1 VLVVQFPKGK
11 NLSHSKGELTN
22 IDKYEFTHKAG
33 TKSGSSGSPIF
44 LANTTNVIGIH
55 KAGNNSLKENYGD
68 FIFPIIN
75 ILNKKINN
83 NIQKQN
89 EVTIIIKIGVPF
101 IRLFGEEFV
110 KNNKEKCEIFINE
123 KNGYELKQFYGN
135 EDNEENRY
143 LKEIIKKNNGIM
155 VIIFKK
161 TKIIRN
167 MDTMLNIQICEIIS
181 INF

>member
-1 VLVVQFPKGK
+1 VFVVQFSKGK
-11 NLSHSKGELTN
+11 NLSHSKGELKN

-33 TKSGSSGSPIF
+33 TKSDSSGSPIF

-75 ILNKKINN
+75 LLNKKINN

-89 EVTIIIKIGVPF
+89 EVKIIIKISNYP
-101 IRLFGEEFV
+101 IQLFGEEFV

-123 KNGYELKQFYGN
+123 KNGYELKQIYCNGYH
-135 EDNEENRY
+135 EGYSY
-143 LKEIIKKNNGIM
+143 LKK
-155 VIIFKK
+155 
-161 TKIIRN
+161 
-167 MDTMLNIQICEIIS
+167 
-181 INF
+181 